1 MKILSNEEYRLMKVK
16 EQCLVD
22 AIDRALMLLGNIDA
36 SKFRSTEIGTEENY
50 YFWSA
55 IGTLMGSLYDSQV
68 KHKSEWIEP

>member
-22 AIDRALMLLGNIDA
+22 AIDRALMLLGNIDK
-36 SKFRSTEIGTEENY
+36 SKFSSTEIGIEENY

-55 IGTLMGSLYDSQV
+55 MGCLKGSIYDYQV
-68 KHKSEWIEP
+68 KHKNEWIEP